1 MLKEY
6 LIHFDK
12 HSGVSSYCKIFRNGF
27 CQILSTEYVNLRKV
41 LFMVKVPITYFLNF
55 EARENFDGEGEGK
68 GKEQGQEEAREEIEF
83 EVRWMCY
90 F

>member
-1 MLKEY
+1 M
-6 LIHFDK
+6 
-12 HSGVSSYCKIFRNGF
+12 
-27 CQILSTEYVNLRKV
+27 
-41 LFMVKVPITYFLNF
+41 FMVKVPITYFLNF